1 MTTRLDELPGRR
13 CSIAGAL
20 DVVGDRWALLIVR
33 EVSLG
38 AHRFSE
44 ILRGTGAPR
53 ERLTARLNAL
63 VDAGVLERREYSQH
77 PPRADYHLTRAGL
90 DLLPVLQAL
99 MQWGDRHVADTPP
112 AELHHHGHRIHASW
126 VCDVCGERVGRGTER
141 RAAGGSEAGHGPL
154 PR

>member
-1 MTTRLDELPGRR
+1 MADRLDELPGRR

-20 DVVGDRWALLIVR
+20 DVVGDRWALLVVR

-44 ILRGTGAPR
+44 IRRGTGAPR
-53 ERLTARLNAL
+53 EQLTARLGAL
-63 VDAGVLERREYSQH
+63 VDAGVLERRPYSDS
-77 PPRADYHLTRAGL
+77 PPRSDYHLTRAGR

-99 MQWGDRHVADTPP
+99 MQWGDRYVADEPP
-112 AELHHHGHRIHASW
+112 VEFHHAGHRISASW
-126 VCDVCGERVGRGTER
+126 VCDVCGEPVGRGLER
-141 RAAGGSEAGHGPL
+141 HVRERHDPA

>member
-1 MTTRLDELPGRR
+1 MTTRLDGLPGRR

-20 DVVGDRWALLIVR
+20 DVVGDRWALLVVR

-53 ERLTARLNAL
+53 ERLAARLGEL
-63 VDAGVLERREYSQH
+63 VSAGVLERRPYSEN
-77 PPRADYHLTRAGL
+77 PPRSDYHLTKAGR

-99 MQWGDRHVADTPP
+99 MQWGDRHIADQPP
-112 AELHHHGHRIHASW
+112 VELHHHGHRITASW
-126 VCDVCGERVGRGTER
+126 VCDVCGERVGRGVEHHVPER
-141 RAAGGSEAGHGPL
+141 RVPADG
-154 PR
+154 